1 MADLLTRAVSPTYWR
16 PPIALLSSISSA
28 SERSHNLKY
37 SHHIDF
43 SSRRC
48 HSSICASS
56 QRESCSA
63 VHSLRSGGNPSR
75 SSFLI
80 TSTCSSCSARFSCA
94 SPDLG
99 AGRDMARPRFSSVFL
114 LRSSSQFLSCRADKQ
129 SSLLYDSTV

>member
-1 MADLLTRAVSPTYWR
+1 MADLLTRAASPTYWR
-16 PPIALLSSISSA
+16 PPIALFSSISSG

-63 VHSLRSGGNPSR
+63 VHLLGSGGNPSR

-80 TSTCSSCSARFSCA
+80 TSTRSSCSARFSW
-94 SPDLG
+94 PRPVWG
-99 AGRDMARPRFSSVFL
+99 GGRDIARPSFSSVSF

-129 SSLLYDSTV
+129 SSLL